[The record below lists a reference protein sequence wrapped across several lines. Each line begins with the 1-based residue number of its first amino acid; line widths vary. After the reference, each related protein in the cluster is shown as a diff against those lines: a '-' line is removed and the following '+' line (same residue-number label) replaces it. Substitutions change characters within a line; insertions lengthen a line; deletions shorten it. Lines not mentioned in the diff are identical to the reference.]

1 MSLNKQTSTLKQT
14 FNKKNVTSTK
24 ITNSNNTTMN
34 KITILDT
41 AKAEFARLK
50 ADTMATGI
58 EHHLMTVLP
67 YEAIQANGSIIIQYR
82 SSQNFSTLNDD
93 EDDIDLYDPYD
104 DQNGEPSDVADGAQ
118 QNFKSAQI
126 LSY

>member
-14 FNKKNVTSTK
+14 FEKKQVTSTK
-24 ITNSNNTTMN
+24 ITNSDNTTMN
-34 KITILDT
+34 KTNILDT
-41 AKAEFARLK
+41 AKAEFARLQ

-58 EHHLMTVLP
+58 EHKLLVVLP
-67 YEAIQANGSIIIQYR
+67 YESEQADGSTKIQYR

-104 DQNGEPSDVADGAQ
+104 DQNGEPSDVANCS
-118 QNFKSAQI
+118 QNHSSAQFV
-126 LSY
+126 SY

>member
-14 FNKKNVTSTK
+14 FEKKQVKSTK

-34 KITILDT
+34 KSTILDT
-41 AKAEFARLK
+41 AKAEFARLQ

-58 EHHLMTVLP
+58 EHKLLVVLP
-67 YEAIQANGSIIIQYR
+67 YEAVQADGSIIIQYR

-104 DQNGEPSDVADGAQ
+104 DQNGDASDGANANQ
-118 QNFKSAQI
+118 QNFNSAQF